1 MLFEKEKVN
10 FNSEELKMNFSD
22 DELIN
27 RKYVS
32 GEVRI
37 VTEQA
42 RYPLDTIKT
51 MIDSGKYKLNPDF
64 QRRHRWSNEKKS
76 RLMESFIMN
85 VPIPPIFLYENE
97 FSHYEVMDGLQR
109 LTAIYDYYNDSYK
122 LEGLKLWGELNGR
135 SYSELPEKVKRGI
148 DRRYISS
155 IILLQESAKS
165 DEEAQKMKQLVF
177 ERINSGGVKLEPQ
190 ETRNAL
196 YDGKMNRL
204 CIDLSENKYLC
215 SFLKIPVPNAE
226 NKNERDE
233 NENYRKMVDV
243 EYVLRFFAMRQLEGY
258 TGRKLN
264 DFLDAYL
271 IKANDFDDKLL
282 KKLRC
287 LYEDTLEFA
296 YKVFGEKAFY
306 MFRKKEDINKEI
318 INEKIKWNW
327 YSKTTTTVYDP
338 MMQVLSELLPYK
350 EILINNRDKI
360 RDEIKDFYKNN
371 YHLFGG
377 RNTNKSD
384 IEKRIKEFKKF
395 FEGFI
400 KG

>member
-204 CIDLSENKYLC
+204 CIDLYENKYLC
-215 SFLKIPVPNAE
+215 
-226 NKNERDE
+226 
-233 NENYRKMVDV
+233 
-243 EYVLRFFAMRQLEGY
+243 
-258 TGRKLN
+258 
-264 DFLDAYL
+264 
-271 IKANDFDDKLL
+271 
-282 KKLRC
+282 
-287 LYEDTLEFA
+287 
-296 YKVFGEKAFY
+296 
-306 MFRKKEDINKEI
+306 
-318 INEKIKWNW
+318 
-327 YSKTTTTVYDP
+327 
-338 MMQVLSELLPYK
+338 
-350 EILINNRDKI
+350 
-360 RDEIKDFYKNN
+360 
-371 YHLFGG
+371 
-377 RNTNKSD
+377 
-384 IEKRIKEFKKF
+384 
-395 FEGFI
+395 
-400 KG
+400 